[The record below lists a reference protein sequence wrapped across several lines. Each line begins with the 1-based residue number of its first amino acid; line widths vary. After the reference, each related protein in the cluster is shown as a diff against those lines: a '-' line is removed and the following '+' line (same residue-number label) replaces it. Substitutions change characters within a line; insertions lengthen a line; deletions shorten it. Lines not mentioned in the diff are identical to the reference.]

1 MHDKTPRKSR
11 FRGVFIDGALVEAG
25 VIHKQEKE
33 ARAGARRQNIANDMA
48 HDQSQAPEKQKGRA
62 PFKQESAFPDSRAR
76 RDRSGFSVSQ
86 AARD

>member
-11 FRGVFIDGALVEAG
+11 FRGVFIDGAFVEAG
-25 VIHKQEKE
+25 VIHDQEKE
-33 ARAGARRQNIANDMA
+33 ARGELPEYRQRYGARS
-48 HDQSQAPEKQKGRA
+48 SQAPEKQKGRA
-62 PFKQESAFPDSRAR
+62 PFKQDSAFPDSRAR